1 VLEERVYL
9 GSCSVEL
16 SVVEQLLNGWAALCI
31 GFGRESGNENEE
43 GGAEHERA
51 HEGLVSRRVGVILP
65 VRSRQVRG
73 FDIPDTVLV

>member
-51 HEGLVSRRVGVILP
+51 H
-65 VRSRQVRG
+65 
-73 FDIPDTVLV
+73 